1 MRQLG
6 QLAAATQVNANEV
19 ICHSYIS
26 DVLFHSRRSL
36 VSQLPSPPVTAPTSS
51 RGFDASDAV
60 PVNIAQSFECIR
72 VAVGSMAAAHKTLAD
87 LLLKESCPAL
97 ASFVSEV
104 SKDDTKSEVVAAAA
118 VCYKSCKQSLSDL
131 QKVKQKYPQAPDRPI
146 DTASLHAALAPASI
160 ADGNSAISSHTSGG
174 PRDQAVAITCVRPV
188 ASAAASAAKDIESLF
203 KSLDAIHFIQSNSIA
218 RISKILAKVF
228 DASRTFCAPSTS
240 CHSPPTAPAS
250 SHAASASSP
259 HPANLPLSLVF
270 KQPKSVARFE
280 FGALVVHFLLMFS
293 PVFVWFAAR
302 PYYCFA
308 QICTAIPQRRET
320 FEMQSL
326 RCASLACCS
335 CSFIHLPFWLLNPP
349 PSPPSRPIGWP
360 TARRTP
366 RCS

>member
-6 QLAAATQVNANEV
+6 QLAAAAQVNANQL
-19 ICHSYIS
+19 IGQSFISY
-26 DVLFHSRRSL
+26 VLFHSRRSL
-36 VSQLPSPPVTAPTSS
+36 VSQLPSPPVTAPSSS

-146 DTASLHAALAPASI
+146 DTASSHAALAPASI

-174 PRDQAVAITCVRPV
+174 SRDQVAITCVRPV
-188 ASAAASAAKDIESLF
+188 ASAAASAAKDIDSLF

-218 RISKILAKVF
+218 RISKILSKVF

-240 CHSPPTAPAS
+240 CHSPPTATAS
-250 SHAASASSP
+250 SHAASVSSP
-259 HPANLPLSLVF
+259 YPASLPLSLVF
-270 KQPKSVARFE
+270 KQPKSVARFQL
-280 FGALVVHFLLMFS
+280 GALVVHFSLMFS
-293 PVFVWFAAR
+293 PVF
-302 PYYCFA
+302 YG
-308 QICTAIPQRRET
+308 
-320 FEMQSL
+320 L
-326 RCASLACCS
+326 
-335 CSFIHLPFWLLNPP
+335 
-349 PSPPSRPIGWP
+349 
-360 TARRTP
+360 
-366 RCS
+366 